1 MAMADG
7 LLGGVLGGEAEEK
20 DDSTQAGPAAF
31 AAAVAARLSASDP
44 KAAKDSSAFLKEQ
57 TKLLDAPSP

>member
-7 LLGGVLGGEAEEK
+7 LLGGVLGSEAQEK

-31 AAAVAARLSASDP
+31 AASVAARLSASHP
-44 KAAKDSSAFLKEQ
+44 GVAKGSSAFLKEQ
-57 TKLLDAPSP
+57 TKLLEAPSP